1 MPEAYSKLGQISKMM
16 RHTENPGIIK
26 TGYSSISL
34 RSTFSNIQAI
44 FSYVQA
50 NIYPCSGI

>member
-50 NIYPCSGI
+50 NIHPCSGI